1 MRVIMLLTSKR
12 PGEIEAQPLQAT
24 DKVEALRQI
33 IAKQE
38 QREVGYDEAREIGD
52 TLIEFYQVLAE
63 EVEDEPLD

>member
-1 MRVIMLLTSKR
+1 MLLTRQRS
-12 PGEIEAQPLQAT
+12 GVIEVQPSQAT

-38 QREVGYDEAREIGD
+38 HREVGYDEAREIGD

-63 EVEDEPLD
+63 EAEDEPLD

>member
-1 MRVIMLLTSKR
+1 MLLTSQR
-12 PGEIEAQPLQAT
+12 LGEIEAQPSQAT

-63 EVEDEPLD
+63 EMEDEPLD

>member
-1 MRVIMLLTSKR
+1 MLLTGQIL
-12 PGEIEAQPLQAT
+12 GEIEAKPLQIA